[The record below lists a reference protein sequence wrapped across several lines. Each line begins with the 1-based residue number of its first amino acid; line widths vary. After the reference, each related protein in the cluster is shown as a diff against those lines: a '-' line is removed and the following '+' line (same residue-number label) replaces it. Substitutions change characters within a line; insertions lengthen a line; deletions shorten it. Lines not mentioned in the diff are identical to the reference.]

1 MKLSDKPP
9 VVFNISFNMWL
20 SLQVGEY
27 APVRAVWTT
36 SRGRLTRDTVVRR
49 VSEVDATLGA
59 LAGQA
64 FDAYLVATSLARH
77 VRVALP

>member
-1 MKLSDKPP
+1 
-9 VVFNISFNMWL
+9 
-20 SLQVGEY
+20 
-27 APVRAVWTT
+27 
-36 SRGRLTRDTVVRR
+36 